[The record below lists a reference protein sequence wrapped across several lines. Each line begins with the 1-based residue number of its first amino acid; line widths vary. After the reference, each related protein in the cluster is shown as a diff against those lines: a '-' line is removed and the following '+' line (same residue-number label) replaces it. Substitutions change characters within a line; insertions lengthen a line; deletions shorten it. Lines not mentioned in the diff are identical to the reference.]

1 MLSQKEELA
10 NQLEGLLNSNDFV
23 ANMNQCAQVIEA
35 YLNADL
41 AEQTADGTIEDVDD
55 ENAEAAEMPAAA
67 LDSTSEGETIAEE
80 TPVLEDIDT
89 GSEEETQEEE
99 NTNPLNERF
108 IGLIDR
114 YNEKRNELLDKIL
127 GEEEDNA
134 KIKQSLINDFK
145 TLIQEEEH
153 IGKAFRE
160 FNNIRDKWNAVGR
173 VAAKYHH
180 NLQQEYSNL
189 MDLFYYNINIYK
201 QLQEHDLKR
210 NLELKLEVL
219 EELKK
224 IQGEKVMKKLDEG
237 VNLCIQRWNEIGP
250 TVREE
255 WDKLKDEFWGLVRDS
270 NAKIRAYYDSQREQ
284 QEANLLQKQSLIE
297 KVHALA
303 ESVAGTDNL
312 NEWQA
317 KTDELIALQ
326 EEWKT
331 IGYATRD
338 KNEDVWKQFRKAC
351 DGFFEKKRGFFD
363 VIRQEQ
369 EKVGKV
375 KEDLIA
381 QAEAMQ
387 NSQDWKKATETFI
400 QLQKQW
406 KESGTTSQKLEQK
419 LWRKFRSSCDYYF
432 NAKKKFFSSMD
443 SRQAENL
450 AQKEAI
456 IKETI
461 AYEMSG
467 DKIKD
472 LAALKE
478 LNDRFHAVDHVP
490 FKDKDRVYNEF
501 RAAMDQKYQGMKME
515 KVEREKLDFK
525 NRIESLKSGS
535 GDSDSKLYKE
545 EKFTKD
551 KMEKLKAEVI
561 QFENNLGFFANS
573 KGADALK
580 KEVEKKIEKTREEI
594 ELLKQKLKMLRNA

>member
-67 LDSTSEGETIAEE
+67 PESSPEGETIAEDS
-80 TPVLEDIDT
+80 PALEDVET
-89 GSEEETQEEE
+89 ESEVHDEEA
-99 NTNPLNERF
+99 TNPLNERF

-127 GEEEDNA
+127 AEEEDNA
-134 KIKQSLINDFK
+134 KIKQSLINEFK

-173 VAAKYHH
+173 VAAKHHH

-284 QEANLLQKQSLIE
+284 QEANLQHKESLIE
-297 KVHALA
+297 KAHALT
-303 ESVAGTDNL
+303 ESVATTDNL
-312 NEWQA
+312 NDWQT

-338 KNEDVWKQFRKAC
+338 KNEQVWKQFRKAC
-351 DGFFEKKRGFFD
+351 DGFFEKKRAFFD

-369 EKVGKV
+369 EVVAKK
-375 KEDLIA
+375 KEELIA

-419 LWRKFRSSCDYYF
+419 LWRKFRNACDYYF
-432 NAKKKFFSSMD
+432 NSKKKFFSSMD

-461 AYEMSG
+461 AYEMTG

-472 LAALKE
+472 LAALKD

-490 FKDKDRVYNEF
+490 FKEKDRVYNEF

-525 NRIESLKSGS
+525 HRIESLKSGS